1 MLLQESTVR
10 APLLQVRK
18 VTKAFPGVRAL
29 DGVSLDLYAGEI
41 HAVVGENG
49 AGKSTLIK
57 ILAGVYTQ
65 DTGEICIAGRPIHF
79 RDAGDS
85 RDAGVAVVF
94 QELSLVP
101 ELTVGENIFLGREPS
116 RLGIVQWAE
125 LYAQAETL
133 LSDLGL
139 NIDPRTQVASLGT
152 GQQQLVEIAKALSH
166 HGRILVLDEPTA
178 ALSGG
183 EAESLFSILG
193 ALAARGTGIIYV
205 SHRLEEVFRLSSRV
219 TVLRDGQDLGTT
231 ATCEL
236 TEQQVIAKMVG
247 REVSQLFPAS
257 TRSPGEVV
265 LEVRHLS
272 ADDVHV
278 PGKLAINDVSFT
290 VRRGEVLGIAGLV
303 GAGRTELLMSI
314 FGAFPGR
321 VRGEILVRGHQIRI
335 TRPAEA
341 IAHGL
346 GFVTEDRK
354 RSGLVL
360 DQTVLS
366 NMTLAALTRLSGKV
380 LTDESREI
388 AASGPLFDRL
398 RVKAGSLF
406 SLTGILS
413 GGNQQKVVLA
423 KWLMNETQ
431 ILLLDEP
438 TRGIDIGAK
447 QEIYG
452 MINELAQSGMAI
464 VMVSSELPEVLGLSD
479 RILVMRHGHI
489 TGEFTREQASPEA
502 VMSCATKGQVA
513 CV

>member
-1 MLLQESTVR
+1 MLLQESTVP

-65 DTGEICIAGRPIHF
+65 DAGEISIAGRTCHF

-116 RLGIVQWAE
+116 RFGIVQWAE
-125 LYAQAETL
+125 LYAEAEKL
-133 LSDLGL
+133 LRDLGL

-193 ALAARGTGIIYV
+193 TLAARGTGIIYV

-231 ATCEL
+231 ATREL

-247 REVSQLFPAS
+247 REVSQLFPVS

-278 PGKLAINDVSFT
+278 PGKLAIGDVSFT

-321 VRGEILVRGHQIRI
+321 VRGKILVRGHETRI

-360 DQTVLS
+360 DQTILS
-366 NMTLAALTRLSGKV
+366 NMTLAALTRLSGKL

-406 SLTGILS
+406 TLTGVLS

-423 KWLMNETQ
+423 KWLMNETE

-452 MINELAQSGMAI
+452 MINELARSGLAI

-513 CV
+513 CA

>member
-1 MLLQESTVR
+1 VQ
-10 APLLQVRK
+10 K

-29 DGVSLDLYAGEI
+29 DAVSLDLYPGEI

-57 ILAGVYTQ
+57 ILAGIYTQ
-65 DTGEICIAGRPIHF
+65 DQGEISIAGRPCHF
-79 RDAGDS
+79 RDAADS

-116 RLGIVQWAE
+116 RFGIVQWAE
-125 LYAQAETL
+125 LYAEAEKL
-133 LSDLGL
+133 LRDLGL

-183 EAESLFSILG
+183 EAESLFSILDT
-193 ALAARGTGIIYV
+193 LAARGTGIIYV

-231 ATCEL
+231 DTREL
-236 TEQQVIAKMVG
+236 TEQKVIAKMVG

-265 LEVRHLS
+265 LEVRRLS

-278 PGKLAINDVSFT
+278 PGKLAVNDVSFT

-303 GAGRTELLMSI
+303 GSGRTELLMSI

-321 VRGEILVRGHQIRI
+321 VRGEIRVRGHQTRI
-335 TRPAEA
+335 SRPAEA

-366 NMTLAALTRLSGKV
+366 NMTLAALTRLSGRF

-438 TRGIDIGAK
+438 TRGIDVGAK

-452 MINELAQSGMAI
+452 MINELARSGLAI

-479 RILVMRHGHI
+479 RILVMRHGHV

-502 VMSCATKGQVA
+502 VMSCATTGEVA
-513 CV
+513 CA